1 MKKGAVLLPML
12 MFLSLASIAS
22 ALRIGVSSYYVQPY
36 FPSACYNFEQ
46 KGVFFASVNKGL
58 WQEASACFGDQKNGV
73 YLASVNDELWDGGN
87 ICGQYYQVYCPN
99 ALNAG
104 EQQPCSKIGDTI
116 GALVIVVDHCNDCG
130 GATMLLS
137 QEIFQMIAN
146 IDVGRIQLNYK
157 KFEPYD

>member
-1 MKKGAVLLPML
+1 ML

-22 ALRIGVSSYYVQPY
+22 ALRIGVSSYYIQPY
-36 FPSACYNFEQ
+36 FP
-46 KGVFFASVNKGL
+46 
-58 WQEASACFGDQKNGV
+58 SACFGDQKNGV

-99 ALNAG
+99 ALNSG

-116 GALVIVVDHCNDCG
+116 GALVTVVDHCNDCG

-157 KFEPYD
+157 KFQPYD